1 MKQPETDLSSAL
13 SASGVY
19 TVRYRGHSI
28 DLRYVRGQG
37 DDVIFLF
44 HGAVNRTTRSLPKF
58 QGAFAGFEN
67 LHQISIADPTL
78 ECSDELAAGWYIG
91 TEQFDLQA
99 LLVDLFRDA
108 CELLRARKRIYFGG
122 SAGGF
127 AALFYGH
134 SDPDSVVIAVNPQV
148 DLAVYSS
155 NAMGSYLSKAWP
167 SIGSVGELAQHR
179 CINVGER
186 YANGFRNSV
195 IYLQSAGDRR
205 HLLKQFP
212 SFLGK
217 VNAKDA
223 SNLVVE
229 VGFWGILGHS
239 MSIPSSAYIPWLRT
253 ILESESRAADDL
265 LMVRHRQREAET
277 NTVAPRVTVSAATAT
292 PAPAS
297 ITVNAPRTSSALSE
311 KDLDIA
317 RRIFDMPTTAI
328 RV

>member
-1 MKQPETDLSSAL
+1 MKQPETDLAGAL
-13 SASGVY
+13 AASGIY

-28 DLRYVRGQG
+28 DLRYVQGRGK
-37 DDVIFLF
+37 DVIFLF
-44 HGAVNRTTRSLPKF
+44 HGAVDRASRPIPKF
-58 QGAFAGFEN
+58 QGTFARFED
-67 LHQISIADPTL
+67 LHQISIADPSL
-78 ECSDELAAGWYIG
+78 ECNDELAAAWYIG
-91 TEQFDLQA
+91 TEKIDLQA
-99 LLVDLFRDA
+99 LLVDLIRDA
-108 CELLRARKRIYFGG
+108 CAILQARKRIYFGG

-134 SDPDSVVIAVNPQV
+134 FDPDSVVLAVNPQI
-148 DLAVYSS
+148 DLATYLP
-155 NAMGSYLSKAWP
+155 NAMGKYLSAAWP
-167 SIGSVGELAQHR
+167 SLGTVSEIAQHR
-179 CINVGER
+179 CINVSER
-186 YANGFRNSV
+186 YASGFRNSV

-205 HLLKQFP
+205 HLVKQLP

-239 MSIPSSAYIPWLRT
+239 MSIPSSAYIPWLRA

-265 LMVRHRQREAET
+265 LAVRHRQREAET
-277 NTVAPRVTVSAATAT
+277 NAAAPRVTAAATTAT
-292 PAPAS
+292 PVPAS
-297 ITVNAPRTSSALSE
+297 VTVNAPRTSSALSE